1 MQSLLMICGAI
12 WQCNTQSAFLK
23 KRYLLAVSSVEWFM
37 LTGLNMRRILENH
50 CIVSVP
56 VVITLP
62 ELTVHC
68 SAVPAVLLW
77 TSRRLRL
84 KIIEVDG

>member
-1 MQSLLMICGAI
+1 MQSLLVVYGAI
-12 WQCNTQSAFLK
+12 WQCNTQRAFLK
-23 KRYLLAVSSVEWFM
+23 KKYLLAVSSVEWFM
-37 LTGLNMRRILENH
+37 LIGLNMRRILENH

-56 VVITLP
+56 VVIILL

-68 SAVPAVLLW
+68 SAVPVVLLW

-84 KIIEVDG
+84 KTIEGDE